1 MTHDVYDPEMWAM
14 IDEED
19 AQLSSHE
26 EDVYEYLKEQNS
38 TIIDTKKITLW
49 TKVKQF
55 IMRVNSKST
64 IRKAD

>member
-19 AQLSSHE
+19 AKLSSHE

-64 IRKAD
+64 VRKAD